1 MQIGYLYI
9 RPVEALCVRST
20 GPYKISAPQAWATM
34 RTWLD
39 ERGLRAGVTRGYGV
53 IHDNP
58 AITAPDLRRY
68 DACVEV
74 PAALPKVP
82 ACELAR
88 CTVPGGAY
96 VVHRH
101 IGRHRAIGAGFSYVR
116 RKWVPGH
123 GLQVDPLRPY
133 LEIYLNDPAVTPARE
148 LLTDVC
154 VPVVPVAHAKLMG

>member
-9 RPVEALCVRST
+9 RPVEALCVRTT
-20 GPYKISAPQAWATM
+20 GPYKIAVPQAWATM
-34 RTWLD
+34 LAWLD
-39 ERGLRAGVTRGYGV
+39 ARGLRASVTRGYGV

-58 AITAPDLRRY
+58 ATTAAHLRRY
-68 DACVEV
+68 DACIEV
-74 PAALPKVP
+74 PAALPEDPVG
-82 ACELAR
+82 ELAR

-101 IGRHRAIGAGFSYVR
+101 VGRHRTIGAGFSYVR

-154 VPVVPVAHAKLMG
+154 VPVVPVAAYALH

>member
-20 GPYKISAPQAWATM
+20 GPYKLSAAQAWDTM
-34 RTWLD
+34 LAWLD
-39 ERGLRAGVTRGYGV
+39 ERALRACLTRGYGV

-58 AITAPDLRRY
+58 ATTEPHLRRY
-68 DACVEV
+68 DACIEV
-74 PAALPKVP
+74 PADLPAEP

-101 IGRHRAIGAGFSYVR
+101 VGRHRTIGAGFSYVQ

-123 GLQVDPLRPY
+123 GLRVDPRRPY
-133 LEIYLNDPAVTPARE
+133 LEIYLNDPATTPASD

-154 VPVVPVAHAKLMG
+154 VPVIPVADLVTH